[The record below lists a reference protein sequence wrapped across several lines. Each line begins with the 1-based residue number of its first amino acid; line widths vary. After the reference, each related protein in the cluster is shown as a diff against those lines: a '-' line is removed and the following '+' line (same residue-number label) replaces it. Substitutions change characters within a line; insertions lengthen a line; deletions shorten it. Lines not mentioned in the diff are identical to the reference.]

1 MKRVG
6 NDHAGTLNKTDK
18 LLNFWN
24 KNRGTALAYLIVAKA
39 NASQLKSTA
48 PRKFRSKA
56 VDHTVRMQA
65 IKKYIAFFTDKFFI
79 GEIGPEFFPHCK
91 CWIENALRFNPKAR
105 EQVNGALLAN
115 GNHVI
120 ATELVS

>member
-1 MKRVG
+1 MKRVSD
-6 NDHAGTLNKTDK
+6 DHAGTLNKTDK
-18 LLNFWN
+18 LLDFWN

-39 NASQLKSTA
+39 NAPQLKSVA

-79 GEIGPEFFPHCK
+79 GEIGPELFSHCK
-91 CWIENALRFNPKAR
+91 CWIENALRFYPKAR
-105 EQVNGALLAN
+105 EQVNSTLFAD
-115 GNHVI
+115 GNHVV